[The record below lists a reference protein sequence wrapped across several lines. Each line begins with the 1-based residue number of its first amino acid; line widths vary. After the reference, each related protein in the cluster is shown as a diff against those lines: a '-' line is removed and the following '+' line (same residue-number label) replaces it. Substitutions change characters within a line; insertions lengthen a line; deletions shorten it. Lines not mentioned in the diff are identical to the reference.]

1 VRHALSYRR
10 SIWKKAAPG
19 NRTTRIIAGNGGSL
33 HRSISSLF
41 DELVRDGRMPQAK
54 IINTR
59 NVWDRLALDMAF
71 DELPEKDKAAVDND
85 DWNVAV

>member
-1 VRHALSYRR
+1 MHCHIEDRSGKKRHLGIEPRGLSRET
-10 SIWKKAAPG
+10 AARYIGVSP
-19 NRTTRIIAGNGGSL
+19 
-33 HRSISSLF
+33 SLF